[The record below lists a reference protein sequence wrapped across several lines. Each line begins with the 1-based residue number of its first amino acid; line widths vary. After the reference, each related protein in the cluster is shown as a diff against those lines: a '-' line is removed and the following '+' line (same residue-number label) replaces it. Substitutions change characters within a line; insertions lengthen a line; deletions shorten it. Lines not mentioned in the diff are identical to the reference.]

1 MTEQYRYSEYV
12 NLNNVD
18 EEEQTPNWAD
28 PMDFGELYDL
38 VNDSMENVNLIHDE
52 NYKDII
58 AYLQKILHQGWY
70 QYN

>member
-1 MTEQYRYSEYV
+1 
-12 NLNNVD
+12 
-18 EEEQTPNWAD
+18 
-28 PMDFGELYDL
+28 MDFGELYDL
-38 VNDSMENVNLIHDE
+38 VNDPMENVNLIHDE